1 MQTLNYHMKPQDIV
15 ILFKIIAQG
24 NESWQQ
30 LPLADS
36 LFISQ
41 SEISQSVARMR
52 YAGLIA
58 ENGKQVMRLAL
69 MDFLH
74 YGISYVFPQHPGAIV
89 RGVATA
95 HSANPLKKR
104 IVSDEVYVWPSAQ
117 GGMRGQAIVPLYH
130 TVPRAIQNDEK
141 LYELLA
147 LTDALRV
154 GQKREKEL
162 ALTELKKRILHG
174 E

>member
-1 MQTLNYHMKPQDIV
+1 MQTINYHMKPQDIV

-24 NESWQQ
+24 NDSWQQ

-36 LFISQ
+36 LFMSQ
-41 SEISQSVARMR
+41 SEVSQSVARMR
-52 YAGLIA
+52 FAGLIA

-89 RGVATA
+89 RGVPTA
-95 HSANPLKKR
+95 HSAGPLKKR
-104 IVSDEVYVWPSAQ
+104 IVSDEVYVWPSAS
-117 GGMRGQAIVPLYH
+117 GTMRGQAIVPLYH

-141 LYELLA
+141 LYALLA
-147 LTDALRV
+147 LADALRV

-162 ALTELKKRILHG
+162 ALSELKKRILHG